1 MVDDLGSLLTAL
13 EAATGSDPALDR
25 SVARAL
31 DAGGEAGGEYTASVD
46 HCLGLLAT
54 TLPGWTWHVGY
65 GAGGLF
71 PYAALTN
78 GQVRVI
84 AEAPTVPLAL
94 LVAIVKA
101 RIGEVAKR

>member
-1 MVDDLGSLLTAL
+1 MVDDLGPLLAAL
-13 EAATGSDPALDR
+13 EAATGSDPALDS

-31 DAGGEAGGEYTASVD
+31 DAGGAAAGDYTASVD
-46 HCLGLLAT
+46 RCLGLLAT
-54 TLPGWTWHVGY
+54 ALPGWTWHVGY

-78 GQVRVI
+78 GRVRVV

-94 LVAIVKA
+94 LVAMVKA
-101 RIGEVAKR
+101 RIGEAGTG